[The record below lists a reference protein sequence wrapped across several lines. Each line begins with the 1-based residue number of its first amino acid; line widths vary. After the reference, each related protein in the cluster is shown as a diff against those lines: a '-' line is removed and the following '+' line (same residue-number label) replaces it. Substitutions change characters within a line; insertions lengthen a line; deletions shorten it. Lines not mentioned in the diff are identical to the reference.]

1 MKNSTKWRKRRTREK
16 STMFAHIIRYLYIVS
31 LSNIDEIFFSYYYYP
46 VVFDTKYES
55 VLIIFIALSRFFCS
69 LYISFFVSLLLLL
82 LLLRLSALP
91 SFSSVY
97 WLILLFLSALHCY
110 SCCCWNYLVA
120 RWVLQ
125 VLSFSLYVSLFRTRT
140 CTEICTPKPT
150 RIRVWF
156 KWMCGCV
163 YSCCRCRCRDIVSVT
178 DNLQTFHN

>member
-1 MKNSTKWRKRRTREK
+1 MFHFPILTK
-16 STMFAHIIRYLYIVS
+16 F
-31 LSNIDEIFFSYYYYP
+31 FFSYYYYP

-69 LYISFFVSLLLLL
+69 LYISFFVSLLLL

-125 VLSFSLYVSLFRTRT
+125 VLSFSLSVSLFRTRT